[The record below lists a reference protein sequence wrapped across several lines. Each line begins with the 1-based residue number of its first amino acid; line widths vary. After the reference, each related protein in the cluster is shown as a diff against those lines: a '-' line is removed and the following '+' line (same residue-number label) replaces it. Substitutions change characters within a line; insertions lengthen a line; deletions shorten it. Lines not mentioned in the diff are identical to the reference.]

1 MADDTSW
8 HLDKKVP
15 IAIIV
20 TLVAQSLIFIWVG
33 ATWKAGLDYRI
44 DALERADASRKP
56 QDERFIRLEER
67 VIGIANLIEKI
78 DKRLQSRETE
88 DQP

>member
-1 MADDTSW
+1 MDEAAW

-20 TLVAQSLIFIWVG
+20 TLVMQSLIFIWVG

-44 DALERADASRKP
+44 EALERSEALRKP
-56 QDERFIRLEER
+56 QDERLIRLEER
-67 VIGIANLIEKI
+67 VIGIATLLEKL
-78 DKRLQSRETE
+78 DKRLQD
-88 DQP
+88 DQQESTP